1 MEAKRGLNVVTVH
14 PLFKALFPA
23 PFSST
28 DYWRRSSREQE
39 PAAFISHVEV
49 GIAEGARGGEISC
62 SEVSATLQ
70 NRDWGLRRL

>member
-49 GIAEGARGGEISC
+49 GIAEGARGGGDK
-62 SEVSATLQ
+62 L
-70 NRDWGLRRL
+70 L